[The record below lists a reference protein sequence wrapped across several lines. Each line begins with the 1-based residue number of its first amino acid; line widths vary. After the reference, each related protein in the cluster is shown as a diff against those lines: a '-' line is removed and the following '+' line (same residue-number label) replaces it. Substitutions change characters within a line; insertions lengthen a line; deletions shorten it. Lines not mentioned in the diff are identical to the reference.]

1 MRHHL
6 RNAQTYEEWIRA
18 AKNLDNYLEYDEWKE
33 DPHGSYYDANLIR
46 KVNKNLRTMREN
58 NDVANL
64 ANVLEACVKANFA
77 GIENFRM
84 YSETYY
90 GTKELIEDHVDEV
103 TKSLDYVRQSQDIS
117 LDDKRQ
123 LFKYAFKNYGQ
134 SALSLSGGACFGYYH
149 FGVIKAMLD
158 AGLVPKIV
166 TGTSAGGLIAA
177 MLCCYTDDELKRLLV
192 PDLHTVITACDEGPS
207 IWIPRYF
214 KSGARFDTVRWA
226 HKVQFFTRGSMTFR
240 EAYQRTGRIL
250 NISVVPF
257 DMHSPPKLINHVTAP
272 DCVIWTAVIASAAVP
287 GIINPVVL
295 MMKSKT
301 GELLPYNF
309 GHKWKDGSLKTDIP
323 LQSLNTHF
331 NVNYSIVS
339 QVNPHI
345 HLFFYS
351 PRGSIGRPVSHRR
364 GKGWRGG
371 FLSSALEQYFKLDIL
386 KNLKVARD
394 LELLPRFKGQ
404 DWSWVWLQKFEGSV
418 TIWPKTI
425 FMDWVYILSDPTRE
439 RMERFL
445 RVGQQVTWPRLH
457 MIENRLRIE
466 RAVRRGRD
474 EVKKSMLGS
483 IRLGEGADIIF
494 SGSETET
501 GQGQTPLDSLIDKVT
516 NGQSNGLAKKQP
528 ASESEEERTEKI
540 STPRRRKGKKQK
552 QIGGEGVFT
561 ANFIDSSEDDGSK
574 IGSKPQLL

>member
-1 MRHHL
+1 MARVGECDFAAWWRLLTLDHYILRHCCRVLSLHSREADCQCVGSEKRGTMLTRSWEWAVTWRGTRAHL
-6 RNAQTYEEWIRA
+6 RDHLREAQTYDQWIRA
-18 AKNLDNYLEYDEWKE
+18 AKNLDDYLEYDEWKE
-33 DPHGSYYDANLIR
+33 DPSGSYYDANLIR
-46 KVNKNLRTMREN
+46 KVNKNLRTMREG
-58 NDVANL
+58 NDVSNL

-103 TKSLDYVRQSQDIS
+103 TKSLDYVRLSQDIS

-158 AGLVPKIV
+158 TGLVPKIV

-192 PDLHTVITACDEGPS
+192 SDLHTVITACDEGPS
-207 IWIPRYF
+207 IWIPRYL
-214 KSGARFDTVRWA
+214 KTGARFDTVRWA
-226 HKVQFFTRGSMTFR
+226 NKVQFFTRGSMTFR

-272 DCVIWTAVIASAAVP
+272 DCVIWTAVVASAAVP

-295 MMKSKT
+295 MMKAKD

-345 HLFFYS
+345 HLFF
-351 PRGSIGRPVSHRR
+351 
-364 GKGWRGG
+364 
-371 FLSSALEQYFKLDIL
+371 
-386 KNLKVARD
+386 
-394 LELLPRFKGQ
+394 LL
-404 DWSWVWLQKFEGSV
+404 
-418 TIWPKTI
+418 
-425 FMDWVYILSDPTRE
+425 
-439 RMERFL
+439 
-445 RVGQQVTWPRLH
+445 
-457 MIENRLRIE
+457 
-466 RAVRRGRD
+466 A
-474 EVKKSMLGS
+474 
-483 IRLGEGADIIF
+483 
-494 SGSETET
+494 
-501 GQGQTPLDSLIDKVT
+501 
-516 NGQSNGLAKKQP
+516 
-528 ASESEEERTEKI
+528 
-540 STPRRRKGKKQK
+540 
-552 QIGGEGVFT
+552 
-561 ANFIDSSEDDGSK
+561 
-574 IGSKPQLL
+574 